1 MEERFVPE
9 NMAHG
14 TIAFQSKSI
23 VAPGWR
29 MAQLPQVDCPGL
41 N

>member
-14 TIAFQSKSI
+14 TIAFQSKSV
-23 VAPGWR
+23 VAPGRR
-29 MAQLPQVDCPGL
+29 MAQLPQGDCLG
-41 N
+41 